1 MLSLISTQRAI
12 NWIRPFVK
20 NQPLDFANQEPAL
33 GMSNLLL
40 QTLFGA
46 PLKWRHNRK
55 TFNFTTRPATPP
67 AVKAECDYS
76 VAIADFGYLETQWI
90 ESTAGEVFELASA
103 LSLPRATTKSTGRPT
118 TIAAQYDDGQGN
130 ITFRLKQMPN
140 AAYTVYGDYQG
151 KAPVLRSIAQ
161 TLPVPDEFGY
171 CFYWGFLTMAGML
184 VDDVRVDWF
193 EKKFIG
199 RVLSLQDG
207 LDAQDINL
215 FLGLWD
221 RNVKTQLRAQA
232 EVNAGAQG
240 RMV

>member
-1 MLSLISTQRAI
+1 MSTLISTQRAI
-12 NWIRPFVK
+12 NWIKPFVK

-40 QTLFGA
+40 QTLLGA

-55 TFNFTTRPATPP
+55 TLNFQTQPAAGPGTN
-67 AVKAECDYS
+67 AECDYTL
-76 VAIADFGYLETQWI
+76 AIQNFGYIETQWI
-90 ESTAGEVFELASA
+90 EDASGKVYELNGA
-103 LSLPRATTKSTGRPT
+103 LSLPRATSASTGRPG
-118 TIAAQYDDGQGN
+118 TISAQYDDGQGN
-130 ITFRLKQMPN
+130 ITFRTKQMPN
-140 AAYTVYGDYQG
+140 AVYTIFCDYQG
-151 KAPVLRSIAQ
+151 KAPVLRSLAQ

-171 CFYWGFLTMAGML
+171 CFYWGFLTLAGML
-184 VDDVRVDWF
+184 VNDMRIDWW

-207 LDAQDINL
+207 LDQQDINI

-221 RNVKTQLRAQA
+221 RNVKTQMRAQG
-232 EVNAGAQG
+232 EVTAGTQG